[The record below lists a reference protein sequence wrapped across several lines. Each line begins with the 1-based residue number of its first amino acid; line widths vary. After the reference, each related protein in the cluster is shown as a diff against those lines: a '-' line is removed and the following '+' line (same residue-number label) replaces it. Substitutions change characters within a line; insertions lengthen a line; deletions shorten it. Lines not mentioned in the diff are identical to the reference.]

1 MNLQDFKIDLID
13 SSSEFPIEF
22 DKYKIFLQEIEVL
35 FNTSRYD
42 VLCSPNQWPNLKD
55 YVFQTGISSI
65 TLSAILNDL
74 IIQYCPTSAYCDWY
88 LDIKFMRGE
97 LSDIAII
104 DLTIRTDESDDDIK
118 RQFYI
123 G

>member
-1 MNLQDFKIDLID
+1 MQDFKIEIID
-13 SSSEFPIEF
+13 ENMEFPIEF
-22 DKYKIFLQEIEVL
+22 NKYQLFLQEIELL
-35 FNTSRYD
+35 FNTNRYD
-42 VLCSPNQWPNLKD
+42 VICSPNQWPNLKS
-55 YVFQTGISSI
+55 YVFQTGVSSI
-65 TLSAILNDL
+65 TLSSILNDL
-74 IIQYCPTSAYCDWY
+74 IVQYCPTSEICDWD

-104 DLTIRTDESDDDIK
+104 DLTIRTDEDEDDIE